1 MENNN
6 ALELVGLKKSYPEFT
21 LGEISLGIP
30 RGCITGI
37 IGPNGAGKTTT
48 MKLLMSMVRADSG
61 KLYINGQEYTGDVVD
76 LRNRMGYVGED
87 HAYYQDRTVKWT
99 GKFVSSFFK
108 DWDNGVFYNYLEK
121 FEISKSKR
129 ISALSKGMKAK
140 LSLAIA
146 LSHDPEIILMDE
158 PTSGLDPVIRR
169 DVLELLLDICA
180 AEDKTVVL
188 SSHITDDISRI
199 ADYIAFMNK
208 GKVVMFREKDE
219 LLQSWKRIHF
229 RKGYEDEPVLKGLTY
244 VQNNMFGVSGL
255 TSDYPAIQQQLEEGV
270 VAGNI
275 KVEEVNVDDILIS
288 YVKGI

>member
-6 ALELVGLKKSYPEFT
+6 ALELLGLKKSFPEFT

-30 RGCITGI
+30 RGSITGI

-48 MKLLMSMVRADSG
+48 IKLIMSMIRADSG
-61 KLYINGQEYTGDVVD
+61 TMYLQGKEYNGDVID
-76 LRNRMGYVGED
+76 LRNRLGYVGEE
-87 HAYYQDRTVKWT
+87 HAYYDDKTVAWT
-99 GKFVSSFFK
+99 GRFASAFFQN
-108 DWDNGVFYNYLEK
+108 WDNGVFYNFLEK
-121 FEISKSKR
+121 FEISKSKK
-129 ISALSKGMKAK
+129 IKDLSKGMKAK

-169 DVLELLLDICA
+169 EVLELLMDISN
-180 AEDKTVVL
+180 EQEKTVVI
-188 SSHITDDISRI
+188 SSHITDDITRI

-219 LLQSWKRIHF
+219 LLHRWKRIHF
-229 RKGYEDEPVLKGLTY
+229 RKGFEVPSIIADLTY
-244 VQNNMFGVSGL
+244 LQDNMFGVSGL
-255 TSDYPAIQQQLEEGV
+255 TSNFPAISPLLQESISASNV
-270 VAGNI
+270 

-288 YVKGI
+288 YVRGI